1 MISVHKKI
9 IVNEQGKPTDV
20 IIPWEEYKE
29 IEESLGL
36 DLEDNAIEAINQAK
50 QDRENGKEDAYLDL
64 ESI

>member
-9 IVNEQGKPTDV
+9 IVNEKGKPTDV
-20 IIPWEEYKE
+20 IIPWEEYKV

-36 DLEDNAIEAINQAK
+36 DLEDFAIEAINQAK

>member
-20 IIPWEEYKE
+20 IIPWEEYKV

-50 QDRENGKEDAYLDL
+50 RDRENGKEDAYLDL